1 MSKGSPEDVLVAL
14 PNMPDRGSAEKLADV
29 LIEQRVAACVN
40 ILAPCRSVYNET
52 RP

>member
-1 MSKGSPEDVLVAL
+1 MSHTIPADVLVVITSL
-14 PNMPDRGSAEKLADV
+14 PDRISAEKLPDV

-40 ILAPCRSVYNET
+40 ILAPRRSVYNET

>member
-1 MSKGSPEDVLVAL
+1 MSQANPADVLVVITNL
-14 PNMPDRGSAEKLADV
+14 PDRASAEKLADV